1 MARTT
6 VLPTDPGA
14 VKIWSA
20 KVAVDTANKMYFTK
34 MTGTEDQALPVVQKT
49 ELESGPGDEVTTYL
63 IVKLSGKPIE
73 GDEKGLGREDKLTK
87 YTQKMRIDKNRQ
99 LVNVGDIMTPKRV
112 PYDIKK
118 RSEERRVGKE
128 WVMTWKDR
136 GSPE

>member
-73 GDEKGLGREDKLTK
+73 GAEKGLGREAKLTK
-87 YTQKMRIDKNRQ
+87 YTHKMRIHKHRQ
-99 LVNVGDIMTPKRV
+99 LAKLGDLMTHKRLR
-112 PYDIKK
+112 YDLQKQ
-118 RSEERRVGKE
+118 GQAGLP
-128 WVMTWKDR
+128 D
-136 GSPE
+136 